1 MRGLPKKSLIVGLFM
16 TALLTAQVLPATAQP
31 GKEVSRVTK
40 ISEGGRLDFSRKEGS
55 WYQGYVEMKD
65 YVGDSLRTNSDTFGS
80 IEFYTGGQ
88 IGINKGTTIS
98 IASESTANVINLKS
112 GGLWGK
118 LAKQKEKPVEVRTS
132 SGVMGI
138 KGTEFV
144 ITEKDGGT
152 EVAVLEGQV
161 LATPADGGTPIEVNP
176 GMTVLLKLK
185 AVPVVT
191 QGEPETLRKSLLNSQ
206 EWNDFNRVLGWAGY
220 IGRYTP
226 VSGVW
231 KGQYYGNMAMRVVD
245 NPKQAAVDYATSE
258 VSSRVGFG
266 LPRINTGSKK
276 EKTPDFPTNLA
287 PDYEANPSGA
297 VPSSQLNF
305 QWEKLDKAQK
315 YAILLGRDA
324 EMNDLA
330 WMGETGDTSVNYP
343 ADAAPLTAGKYFWR
357 VIGLDKDGEPIG
369 RAAQTWVEIA
379 AP

>member
-1 MRGLPKKSLIVGLFM
+1 MRGLPKSLIVGLFL
-16 TALLTAQVLPATAQP
+16 TALCTAPILPATAQP

-65 YVGDSLRTNSDTFGS
+65 YVGDSLRTNADTFGS

-98 IASESTANVINLKS
+98 IASENTANVINLKS

-191 QGEPETLRKSLLNSQ
+191 QGKPEDLRKSLLSSS
-206 EWNDFNRVLGWAGY
+206 EWNDFNKVLGWASY
-220 IGRYTP
+220 IGGYGP
-226 VSGVW
+226 VSGVYQA
-231 KGQYYGNMAMRVVD
+231 QYYGTMAMDVVD
-245 NPKQAAVDYATSE
+245 DPQKAAANFAADQ
-258 VSSRVGFG
+258 VGG
-266 LPRINTGSKK
+266 PVGGALRQLGNKK
-276 EKTPDFPTNLA
+276 KKPDFPTNLA
-287 PDYEANPSGA
+287 PDYEASPSGA
-297 VPSSQLNF
+297 VPSSQLSF

-315 YAILLGRDA
+315 YAILLGRDS

-330 WMGETGDTSVNYP
+330 WMGETGSTAINYP

-357 VIGLDKDGEPIG
+357 VIGLDKDGEPVG